1 MGIIKTA
8 RLIYEYIRRDEEEK
22 IEEVKRAIDGVDLDI
37 EKGSFV
43 AVLGHNG
50 SGKSTLQSTSMVFSF
65 QQKVLYGWVR
75 WIPKM
80 KNTSGM
86 CAKQQEWC
94 SRTRITRS
102 LEIL

>member
-50 SGKSTLQSTSMVFSF
+50 SGKSTFAKHIPDVFFIFGIHLTHPYSTFCWKEKTIDVLCKSRFS
-65 QQKVLYGWVR
+65 GT
-75 WIPKM
+75 IM
-80 KNTSGM
+80 S
-86 CAKQQEWC
+86 
-94 SRTRITRS
+94 
-102 LEIL
+102 